1 MGVQQNKTAA
11 FVEVATTLIKME
23 SRAASKYRTGV
34 VWLLK
39 EGMTEKKPTALVYYR
54 REKSAEIEVRAI
66 L

>member
-39 EGMTEKKPTALVYYR
+39 KPTALVYYR